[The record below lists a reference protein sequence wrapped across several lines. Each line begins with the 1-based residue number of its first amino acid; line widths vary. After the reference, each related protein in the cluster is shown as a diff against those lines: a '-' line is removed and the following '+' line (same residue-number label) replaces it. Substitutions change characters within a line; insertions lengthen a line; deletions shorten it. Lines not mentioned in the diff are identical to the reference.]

1 MRSLRPLQSQNSS
14 VSGTTFQTFKAT
26 AFPEPVTKKKKFSPQ
41 KIAPT
46 SATKFETPSKIIFAF
61 VAVVG

>member
-1 MRSLRPLQSQNSS
+1 MQSLRPLQSQNSS

-26 AFPEPVTKKKKFSPQ
+26 AFPEPVTKKNIFSPQ

-46 SATKFETPSKIIFAF
+46 SATKLKHPQK
-61 VAVVG
+61 